1 MTKTKRFRL
10 TSRSQTR
17 KRSKQSQMKKTIV
30 FSSHYIPKDQESEI
44 PISSYQPL
52 PLPNDT
58 GIRNPTIQYK
68 ISQSETDDTFI
79 ATIYRYDETKLEI
92 SVGGNHRL
100 PSCVTININSINIS
114 DTQTIVEATFNV
126 DYNERCNTS
135 NNLKSALILARV
147 AVTFAFT
154 YFKIDKFI
162 LKDHSIF
169 HCKTYSRSDY
179 RFHLYGRELLKYGKT
194 WYQRNL
200 NAHIYHPRTLENI
213 QRYVRFVEMK
223 PSWNVFSQTNDSER
237 LKPIWEKSKSYKE
250 LVLTLLEG
258 IQRVHHNSFD
268 NKVVDELTNI
278 NCHLLYPWFNQVTNH
293 FLRDLPEV
301 DNFILRDGFPFV
313 KGLNVE
319 FIPDNEY
326 EETIPSRLQ
335 QSGGAGDA
343 AYWFTERIR

>member
-1 MTKTKRFRL
+1 M
-10 TSRSQTR
+10 
-17 KRSKQSQMKKTIV
+17 
-30 FSSHYIPKDQESEI
+30 
-44 PISSYQPL
+44 
-52 PLPNDT
+52 
-58 GIRNPTIQYK
+58 
-68 ISQSETDDTFI
+68 
-79 ATIYRYDETKLEI
+79 
-92 SVGGNHRL
+92 GGNHRL
-100 PSCVTININSINIS
+100 PSCVTININSNDIS

-147 AVTFAFT
+147 AVSFAFT

-169 HCKTYSRSDY
+169 HCKTYTRSDY

-213 QRYVRFVEMK
+213 QRYIRFVEMK
-223 PSWNVFSQTNDSER
+223 PSWNVFSQTNHSER

-258 IQRVHHNSFD
+258 IQRVYPKSSENA
-268 NKVVDELTNI
+268 VIDELTNI

-313 KGLNVE
+313 NGLNVE